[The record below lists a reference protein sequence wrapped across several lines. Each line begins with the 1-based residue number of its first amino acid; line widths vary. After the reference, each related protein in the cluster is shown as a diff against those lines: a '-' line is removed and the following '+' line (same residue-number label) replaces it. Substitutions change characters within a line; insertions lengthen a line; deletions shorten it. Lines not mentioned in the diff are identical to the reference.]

1 MTGKV
6 SGAFHPPEFNDAWLR
21 RLDAPARMELSAL
34 GRETDAELYAEG
46 LLNFASRREQA
57 GAVEQAAEL
66 YARIAEGEGI
76 PAALRQRA
84 RRRLDAVQGQGAF
97 GDRAEFLMRN
107 LARQATEPSVL
118 LAMGAAGT
126 AFRVTRLATLSR
138 LATGSSPG
146 FPTRFL
152 GAGRLA
158 SLLGFAAE
166 APTFTLVSRL
176 GSEALGRPQDWSLPA
191 VGRDLASSYLVLGAL
206 KFSGALGSAAV
217 ARAGARPMLGTLFQQ
232 GAMLTGILL
241 GHRLEE
247 AAGLRPH
254 RDGATTLTD
263 SLALLLQFHIAG
275 RLSGSL
281 FGENFRHWERGLEH
295 QAGAIEQ
302 VVSVPGPRL
311 VPALAPAGVGGRE
324 FRPPLAMAM
333 STSDFDPKIFG
344 PVGRPR
350 PQEEVPVGRG
360 EEAAVAEP
368 VSEFRRTVVLRTWR
382 SAGLGDGERVW
393 SYELV
398 LEDLESLLQPGAE
411 RVIARRNGGEMKL
424 QLVETDVSSGNNPYV
439 VPGTPYYRF
448 LIREG
453 ESLGL
458 MTIFLEKGQLQLFN
472 IQNTEGTQNR
482 GELLPGAGTMVLD
495 WLASQAAMRG
505 DRFSILDVI
514 NPRIFHILKERSL
527 FSRFNLV
534 EFCQLDGKNGHR
546 INSMAPLE
554 NDAFR
559 ARHWQKGF
567 FNVRGNANPELL
579 VPELRAARVLRGF
592 SGDKTEL
599 DSQPHPFE
607 LRIEPFRNFLV
618 PGHEA
623 VIAEREGRELRFQT
637 QSVEVRHRASEFIEP
652 GAIVLKGALSEGG
665 EGRGSMTVY
674 LHPDR
679 LELFMIET
687 KSLPQGAGTLA
698 MEWLATQAAIH
709 RRDFGVLAIENP
721 HILRILSRNALL
733 DPESLVQLAFRNYSG
748 IEARP
753 LGALR
758 DFPQLPVNPFA
769 DFLLVRGRPNPELVP
784 LELRKLPKG

>member
-57 GAVEQAAEL
+57 GSVEQAAEL
-66 YARIAEGEGI
+66 YARIVAAEEI
-76 PAALRQRA
+76 PASIRQRA
-84 RRRLDAVQGQGAF
+84 QRRLDAVQGRGAF

-107 LARQATEPSVL
+107 LARQATEPSAL
-118 LAMGAAGT
+118 LAMGTAGT
-126 AFRVTRLATLSR
+126 VFRVTRLATLSR
-138 LATGSSPG
+138 LATGSSPRLV
-146 FPTRFL
+146 TRFL

-217 ARAGARPMLGTLFQQ
+217 ARAGARPLLGTLFQQ

-281 FGENFRHWERGLEH
+281 FGENFRHWERGLER
-295 QAGAIEQ
+295 QTVAVEQ
-302 VVSVPGPRL
+302 VASAPLPRL
-311 VPALAPAGVGGRE
+311 VPALAPAAVGGQG
-324 FRPPLAMAM
+324 FRPPLALAM
-333 STSDFDPKIFG
+333 SASDFDPKIFS
-344 PVGRPR
+344 PSARPR
-350 PQEEVPVGRG
+350 PQGEVP
-360 EEAAVAEP
+360 EAPGVEGAASDP
-368 VSEFRRTVVLRTWR
+368 LSEFQRVVIPRTWR

-398 LEDLESLLQPGAE
+398 LENLESLLQPGAE

-424 QLVETDVSSGNNPYV
+424 QMIETDVSSGNNPYV

-505 DRFSILDVI
+505 DRFSILNVT

-527 FSRFNLV
+527 YSRFNLV
-534 EFCQLDGKNGHR
+534 EFCQLDGKHGHR
-546 INSMAPLE
+546 ISSMAPLE

-559 ARHWQKGF
+559 ARHWRKGF
-567 FNVRGNANPELL
+567 FNVRGDANPELL
-579 VPELRAARVLRGF
+579 PPELRRARAQRGF
-592 SGDKTEL
+592 SADKSEL
-599 DSQPHPFE
+599 EDLPHPFE

-637 QSVEVRHRASEFIEP
+637 QSVEIRQREEEFIEP

-665 EGRGSMTVY
+665 EGRGGMKIY

-679 LELFMIET
+679 WELFIIET
-687 KSLPQGAGTLA
+687 KGLPQGAGTLA

-709 RRDFGVLAIENP
+709 GRDFGVLAIENP

-733 DPESLVQLAFRNYSG
+733 DPESRVHLAFRNYAG

-753 LGALR
+753 LGPLR
-758 DFPQLPVNPFA
+758 DFPRFPVNPFA

-784 LELRKLPKG
+784 LELRGLPKG